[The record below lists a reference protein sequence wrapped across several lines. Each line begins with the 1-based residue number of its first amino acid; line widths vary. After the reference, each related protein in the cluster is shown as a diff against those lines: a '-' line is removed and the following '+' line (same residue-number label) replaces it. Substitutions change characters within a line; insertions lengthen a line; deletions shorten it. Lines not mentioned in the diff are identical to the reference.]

1 MLYEAER
8 AIGSTNELAAIES
21 KVKPEYEKC
30 KKELAA
36 AKSNK
41 KGSIPLLLILLGV
54 TVLLFF
60 GSAASIN
67 KAVVL
72 RNICRILLVIAGIAD
87 ISVLSEI
94 VTAPGR
100 IRRAEEALA
109 KAEKDLADNVLFQ
122 NMPESISASLRTVKP
137 VRKLR
142 PEICLICSFTGKNG
156 GNG

>member
-54 TVLLFF
+54 TVLLFL

-72 RNICRILLVIAGIAD
+72 RNIRYAG
-87 ISVLSEI
+87 
-94 VTAPGR
+94 
-100 IRRAEEALA
+100 
-109 KAEKDLADNVLFQ
+109 F
-122 NMPESISASLRTVKP
+122 
-137 VRKLR
+137 
-142 PEICLICSFTGKNG
+142 FW
-156 GNG
+156 